1 MSWTGR
7 VVDVHDVHTF
17 KWSLTNCH
25 SFLPPPPRDRIYER
39 DNCQE
44 AVVDGPELVPMNN
57 LLPHTKLEWALQMAE
72 GLANLHNH
80 ARGLIIHD
88 DVQLPQFML
97 TDDGRLKL
105 GDFNRAEFILYDEEH
120 GRYCKYLNG
129 KGPGDVS
136 RLCTVGRQLL

>member
-1 MSWTGR
+1 MDT
-7 VVDVHDVHTF
+7 HQL
-17 KWSLTNCH
+17 SLF
-25 SFLPPPPRDRIYER
+25 SPPRDRIYER